1 MTRFTN
7 KLVVLFVDCQ
17 SAERSFLL
25 HFTLL
30 YQFLRCSCI
39 PTLNFTV
46 TFYVPLL
53 CQPLR
58 CCFLPPTLNQF
69 TRCHSI
75 VSPTLNF
82 TFAFYVTLPANPFAV
97 FSTNVHRYFFSC
109 TYCFLRQLS
118 AHQRFKVFFATL
130 HCQLNGYLTISYLDS
145 FVCLRGSLIT
155 SSSHLNWRQRTFSGA
170 LLVRNIHN

>member
-17 SAERSFLL
+17 SAKRSFLL

-97 FSTNVHRYFFSC
+97 FSTNVHLYFFLHVL
-109 TYCFLRQLS
+109 FLAPAFCPS
-118 AHQRFKVFFATL
+118 AIQGFFATL